1 MAKAKLIDVTRC
13 TACRSCQTACKN
25 WNKLPAVETQF
36 IGSYENPPEFQPTT
50 WTRVTFNEHGS
61 NGSVKWY
68 FAKKQCMHC
77 VDAACESICPAEAIS
92 HTTYG
97 NVYIDHKICIGC
109 GACVGACPFNVP
121 RVDPAN
127 NKSRKC
133 TMCLDRLTN
142 DLPPACVN
150 ACPVDALSFGDREE
164 MIALGEEKVAALKE
178 KGYSNA
184 QLYGVEEL
192 GGLGVMYVL
201 ADSPAAY
208 NFPENPTISSS
219 VYLWKIALGPVKTLA
234 TIGLAAGAL
243 SNWLKLRKEEVIK
256 EDLAKE

>member
-1 MAKAKLIDVTRC
+1 
-13 TACRSCQTACKN
+13 
-25 WNKLPAVETQF
+25 
-36 IGSYENPPEFQPTT
+36 
-50 WTRVTFNEHGS
+50 
-61 NGSVKWY
+61 
-68 FAKKQCMHC
+68 
-77 VDAACESICPAEAIS
+77 
-92 HTTYG
+92 
-97 NVYIDHKICIGC
+97 
-109 GACVGACPFNVP
+109 
-121 RVDPAN
+121 
-127 NKSRKC
+127 
-133 TMCLDRLTN
+133 
-142 DLPPACVN
+142 
-150 ACPVDALSFGDREE
+150 